1 MTDTSAPAPSAAP
14 APQPAPQPAPAR
26 SEVQINQNPT
36 NAPRP
41 IPQQAV
47 PAPDKGNGRASV
59 RESLA
64 AAFERSQSKQPAAKT
79 ERAEPKAAE
88 AKAGHNQPP
97 EETPRLNLKKP
108 PDQQGEPQPRD
119 RGRFAPREQADATNG
134 TPNVATNQAGNV
146 AQNNA
151 MQGNAGTDGQ
161 PYKRLPPH
169 APYADPPARMAEHGK
184 RDWADTPES
193 VRGEVHRVQA
203 EFGKAYQYY
212 KDAHDAFK
220 PVERFHQMAQQHGTT
235 LEQALQNYTTIEQK
249 LRADPVAGLDQI
261 VNNLGLKDPKTGQKI
276 GLRDIAHYV
285 LNSSPEQLRQVQQ
298 GNQQQ
303 AAAHQIGALYNEI
316 TTLKQAMH
324 QWQTEQQFTHVR
336 SALDQF
342 ADTHPRLDELG
353 VPIEQELKLGFDLE
367 TAYRR
372 AELLY
377 PATHAAQTRN
387 PPAQTRQTDR
397 SISGSPDVAPSN
409 GASRKQKPSGSPREA
424 LENAYARLNS

>member
-1 MTDTSAPAPSAAP
+1 MNDTSAPAPSAAP
-14 APQPAPQPAPAR
+14 ATQPAPQPAPAR

-59 RESLA
+59 RDSLA

-108 PDQQGEPQPRD
+108 PDQQGEAQPRD
-119 RGRFAPREQADATNG
+119 RGRFAPRTDQQPQNQPNPGGQAEIG
-134 TPNVATNQAGNV
+134 TNQQLSAP
-146 AQNNA
+146 QP
-151 MQGNAGTDGQ
+151 GQ
-161 PYKRLPPH
+161 QEYRRLPPH
-169 APYADPPARMAEHGK
+169 APYAEPPARMAEHGK
-184 RDWADTPES
+184 RDWANTPET
-193 VRGEVHRVQA
+193 VRGEVDRMNGEFSKAIQQYQGVA
-203 EFGKAYQYY
+203 E
-212 KDAHDAFK
+212 AFR
-220 PVERFHQMAQQHGTT
+220 PIARFHQMAQQHGTT
-235 LEQALQNYTTIEQK
+235 LEQALHNYTTIETK
-249 LRADPVAGLDQI
+249 LRQDPIAGLDQI

-303 AAAHQIGALYNEI
+303 AAAHQIGALYQEI
-316 TTLKQAMH
+316 SGLKEAVQQMH
-324 QWQTEQQFTHVR
+324 TQQQFTHVR
-336 SALDQF
+336 SALDIF

-424 LENAYARLNS
+424 LENAMQRLNS

>member
-1 MTDTSAPAPSAAP
+1 
-14 APQPAPQPAPAR
+14 
-26 SEVQINQNPT
+26 VQINQNPT

-47 PAPDKGNGRASV
+47 PAPDKGNGRASI

-108 PDQQGEPQPRD
+108 PDQQGEAQPRD
-119 RGRFAPREQADATNG
+119 RGRFAPRTDQQPQNQPNPGGQAEIG
-134 TPNVATNQAGNV
+134 TNQ
-146 AQNNA
+146 QPSP
-151 MQGNAGTDGQ
+151 QSGQ
-161 PYKRLPPH
+161 QEYRRLPPH
-169 APYADPPARMAEHGK
+169 APYAEPPARMAEHGK
-184 RDWADTPES
+184 RDWANTPET
-193 VRGEVHRVQA
+193 VRGEVDRMNGEFSKAIQQYQGVA
-203 EFGKAYQYY
+203 E
-212 KDAHDAFK
+212 AFR
-220 PVERFHQMAQQHGTT
+220 PIARFHQMAQQHGTT
-235 LEQALQNYTTIEQK
+235 LEQALHNYTTIETK
-249 LRADPVAGLDQI
+249 LRQDPIAGLDQI

-303 AAAHQIGALYNEI
+303 AAAHQIGALYQEI
-316 TTLKQAMH
+316 TGLKEAVQQMH
-324 QWQTEQQFTHVR
+324 TQQQFTHVR
-336 SALDQF
+336 SALDIF

-424 LENAYARLNS
+424 LENAMQRLNS

>member
-14 APQPAPQPAPAR
+14 ATQSAPQPAPAR
-26 SEVQINQNPT
+26 SEVPINQNPT

-59 RESLA
+59 RDSLA
-64 AAFERSQSKQPAAKT
+64 AAFERSQSKQPPGSKT
-79 ERAEPKAAE
+79 DRPEPKAAE

-108 PDQQGEPQPRD
+108 PDQQGEAQPRD
-119 RGRFAPREQADATNG
+119 RGRFAPRQANEANEANRAIAPDA
-134 TPNVATNQAGNV
+134 ATNQPQNV
-146 AQNNA
+146 AGEQN
-151 MQGNAGTDGQ
+151 QT
-161 PYKRLPPH
+161 YKRLPPH
-169 APYADPPARMAEHGK
+169 APYAEPPARMAEHGK
-184 RDWADTPES
+184 RDWASTPET
-193 VRGEVHRVQA
+193 VRGEVDRMHSEFSKAVQHYQGVA
-203 EFGKAYQYY
+203 E
-212 KDAHDAFK
+212 AFR
-220 PVERFHQMAQQHGTT
+220 PIERFHQMAQQHGTT

-249 LRADPVAGLDQI
+249 LRADPIAGLDQI

-316 TTLKQAMH
+316 TGLKQAVQQMH
-324 QWQTEQQFTHVR
+324 TAQQFTHVR
-336 SALDQF
+336 SALDIF

-397 SISGSPDVAPSN
+397 SISGNPDVAPSN

-424 LENAYARLNS
+424 LENAMQRLNS